1 MSAGD
6 IRSGPDKV
14 KAIASDLME
23 QDTSI
28 PFNEN
33 SFFIYALITCSDN
46 TMYEVLVIYIYKG

>member
-14 KAIASDLME
+14 KGIASDLME

-46 TMYEVLVIYIYKG
+46 TMYEVLVIYKG